1 MYKICKVCVMDT
13 TDPDITFNSK
23 GQCNHCESYLREVP
37 KLPFNKKKSKEE
49 INKIISRIK
58 SFRKGKYDC
67 VIGLSGGVDSTYLAY
82 IVKKKLG
89 LNPIAVHM
97 DNGWNS
103 EKSVKNIKNIVTK
116 LDIDLYTKVLDW
128 EEFKKLQIAFL
139 KASTPDSE
147 IPSDHAILGT
157 LYEVA
162 NKFNIKYIISGANQK
177 TERIMPTAWSN
188 GHFDSVYLKSIYKT
202 FFKSKL
208 KNFPI
213 FTSLKKIYYKYFK
226 RIKFLQI
233 FNYYEFDAKNVKR
246 IIEKELNWLDYG
258 GKHYESTYTKFYQ
271 GFLLIEKFGFDKRR
285 AHLSNLICAKLIS
298 RSKALNLLK
307 EPPIINENI
316 YELQKYISKKFNLS
330 NDELKEIIKN
340 PAKKY
345 SDYPNMYNTRWYK
358 YSRRFLKPIYRF
370 FFPVKDNEK

>member
-1 MYKICKVCVMDT
+1 M
-13 TDPDITFNSK
+13 
-23 GQCNHCESYLREVP
+23 
-37 KLPFNKKKSKEE
+37 
-49 INKIISRIK
+49 
-58 SFRKGKYDC
+58 
-67 VIGLSGGVDSTYLAY
+67 SGGVDSTYLAY

-188 GHFDSVYLKSIYKT
+188 GHFDSVISNHLQNFLKVN
-202 FFKSKL
+202 SK
-208 KNFPI
+208 FSYY
-213 FTSLKKIYYKYFK
+213 TSLKNI
-226 RIKFLQI
+226 LQI
-233 FNYYEFDAKNVKR
+233 FQKNKIFKFL
-246 IIEKELNWLDYG
+246 IIMNSTQKMLKNCEKELNWLDYG
-258 GKHYESTYTKFYQ
+258 GIIMNP
-271 GFLLIEKFGFDKRR
+271 LIQNF
-285 AHLSNLICAKLIS
+285 
-298 RSKALNLLK
+298 
-307 EPPIINENI
+307 
-316 YELQKYISKKFNLS
+316 
-330 NDELKEIIKN
+330 IK
-340 PAKKY
+340 
-345 SDYPNMYNTRWYK
+345 
-358 YSRRFLKPIYRF
+358 F
-370 FFPVKDNEK
+370 FF